1 MGTVLHLLRSCIAGR
16 GLWGK
21 PFNGE
26 IIPDRN
32 TLVAALNSL
41 KVRCSRVI
49 TASKPD
55 GAPGIT
61 CHLHKLLPKKMHLSV
76 PLLSAPLQ
84 LDASGYSWECHE
96 DVVSHGRPSS
106 HCLAGTRKIA
116 QHCKATMFGHGRVC
130 FLLILPRRN
139 LFLMGT
145 VLHLLRSCIAGRGLW
160 GKPFSGETI
169 PDGNTLVAALN
180 SLKVRCSRVI
190 TASKPDGAPGI
201 TCHLHKLLPKKMH

>member
-1 MGTVLHLLRSCIAGR
+1 MHVTHLERNLAHTTKKDKLPKISCCDRSISECKPASGPPKARLFLRRDDLTQVPSSGLADTRKMVQHCKATMFGHGRVCFLLILPRRNLFLMGTVLHLLRSCIAGR

-21 PFNGE
+21 PFNRE
-26 IIPDRN
+26 NFPDGN

-106 HCLAGTRKIA
+106 H
-116 QHCKATMFGHGRVC
+116 
-130 FLLILPRRN
+130 LP
-139 LFLMGT
+139 
-145 VLHLLRSCIAGRGLW
+145 I
-160 GKPFSGETI
+160 
-169 PDGNTLVAALN
+169 
-180 SLKVRCSRVI
+180 
-190 TASKPDGAPGI
+190 
-201 TCHLHKLLPKKMH
+201 

>member
-1 MGTVLHLLRSCIAGR
+1 MCNLSGQFSKVQVAMAGNAM
-16 GLWGK
+16 K
-21 PFNGE
+21 NGR
-26 IIPDRN
+26 I
-32 TLVAALNSL
+32 
-41 KVRCSRVI
+41 
-49 TASKPD
+49 
-55 GAPGIT
+55 
-61 CHLHKLLPKKMHLSV
+61 
-76 PLLSAPLQ
+76 
-84 LDASGYSWECHE
+84 
-96 DVVSHGRPSS
+96 VSHGRASS
-106 HCLAGTRKIA
+106 LCIAASGLADTRKIA

-160 GKPFSGETI
+160 GKPFNGEII